1 MQAQSLSQSKASI
14 PAKPFLKWAG
24 GKSQLLAQFQEHFPS
39 ALREGRIRRYV
50 EPFIGGGAV
59 FFHVAQ
65 RYDVREFIISDVN
78 PEIILCYRTVREAVE
93 PLIATLQAFQ
103 REYDARDAAA
113 RERMFYDV
121 RARLNRERGSF
132 DLERFEE
139 NWIGRTAQLLF
150 LNRTCF
156 NGLFRLNSKGEF
168 NVPFGKY
175 ANPGFCDARNLR
187 AASEILRRTEIRCG
201 DFEGCADA
209 AGPDAFFYLDPPY
222 RPLNQTSSFTSYA
235 RGDFGDAEQVRLA
248 AFCRRLDAAGAKFM
262 ASNSDPKN
270 ENPQDDFFERLYEG
284 FTLLRVF
291 AARAINA
298 QSVGRGAIAEIVVK
312 NY

>member
-1 MQAQSLSQSKASI
+1 MQPQRVSRLKTPILAR
-14 PAKPFLKWAG
+14 PFLKWAG
-24 GKSQLLAQFQEHFPS
+24 GKSQLLEQFQPHFPP
-39 ALREGRIRRYV
+39 ALKNGGIARYV

-65 RYDVREFIISDVN
+65 RCDVREFIISDVN
-78 PEIILCYRTVREAVE
+78 PEVVLCYRTVREAVE
-93 PLIATLQAFQ
+93 PLIATLNAFQ
-103 REYDARDAAA
+103 REYDALDAVA

-121 RARLNRERGSF
+121 RARLNQSRAPLEFERVG
-132 DLERFEE
+132 DAWIER
-139 NWIGRTAQLLF
+139 AAHLLF

-156 NGLFRLNSKGEF
+156 NGLFRLNAKGEF

-175 ANPGFCDARNLR
+175 ANPRVCDAENLR
-187 AASEILRRTEIRCG
+187 AASEVLQKAEIRCV
-201 DFEGCADA
+201 DFERCADA

-235 RGDFGDAEQVRLA
+235 SGDFGDEEQVRLA

-262 ASNSDPKN
+262 VSNSDPKN
-270 ENPQDDFFERLYEG
+270 ENPQDDFFEKLYEG
-284 FTLLRVF
+284 FALARVS

-298 QSVGRGAIAEIVVK
+298 QGGGRGVVSEIVVK